1 MDMTSFDADA
11 FLPLSPTDFQILL
24 ALEGKRLHGYAIMKE
39 VERASGGRVR
49 IEAGSLYR
57 VIARL
62 LASRLI
68 EESEPGDDRPRPGQP
83 RRSYA
88 LSDLGRAVVRAE
100 ATRLRDTLALA
111 RARGVLGEAKGR

>member
-1 MDMTSFDADA
+1 MTGFDADA

-24 ALEGKRLHGYAIMKE
+24 VLEGERLHGYAIMKE
-39 VERASGGRVR
+39 VERASAGRVR

-62 LASRLI
+62 LASRWI
-68 EESEPGDDRPRPGQP
+68 EESEPEDDRPRPGQP

-88 LSDLGRAVVRAE
+88 LTDMGRAVVRAE

-111 RARGVLGEAKGR
+111 RARGILGEAGGR

>member
-1 MDMTSFDADA
+1 MSKPDPET
-11 FLPLSPTDFQILL
+11 FLPLSPTDFQLLL
-24 ALEGKRLHGYAIMKE
+24 ALNGEPLHGYAIMKE

-62 LASRLI
+62 LGSRLI
-68 EESEPGDDRPRPGQP
+68 EEAEKADDRPRPGQP

-88 LSDLGRAVVRAE
+88 LTELGRAVARAE
-100 ATRLRDTLALA
+100 ARRLRDTLALA
-111 RARGVLGEAKGR
+111 RAGDLLGGSEGR